1 MQVVE
6 YTAGMAD
13 EHQTI
18 PGERAQ
24 VDASTRAA
32 VLVEALPYIQAFADK
47 VVVVKFGGNAM
58 VDDALSQSFAADIV
72 LLRAIGLKPVV
83 VHGGG
88 PQIGKVLAQLGKQ
101 TEFRDGLRV
110 TDAETLDVARMVLA
124 GRVGADI
131 VSAINQHD
139 RVAVGLS
146 GEDAGLI
153 VASQR
158 SAALGYVGDVVDV
171 NRKILDTLLRDDFI
185 PVISTIG
192 ADGDGQAYNINA
204 DSAAIAIAE
213 SLGAEKL
220 IYLTD
225 VPGVLTDVADP
236 GSLISRLSASRA
248 RLLIQDGVVNGGMI
262 PKVQACLDAIDAG
275 VGSAHI
281 LDGRIAHVVLLE
293 LLTDAGVG
301 TMITRT
307 DGTGS

>member
-1 MQVVE
+1 
-6 YTAGMAD
+6 MAD
-13 EHQTI
+13 EEQVS
-18 PGERAQ
+18 PGELAS
-24 VDASTRAA
+24 VDPATRAA

-58 VDDALSQSFAADIV
+58 VDAALSRSFAADIV

-88 PQIGKVLAQLGKQ
+88 PQIGKVLAQLGVE

-110 TDAETLDVARMVLA
+110 TDAETLEVARMVLT
-124 GRVGADI
+124 GQVGADI

-139 RVAVGLS
+139 LVAVGLS

-158 SAALGYVGDVVDV
+158 SEALGYVGDVVDV
-171 NRKILDTLLRDDFI
+171 NRKIVDTLLRDDFI

-192 ADGDGQAYNINA
+192 ADATGQAFNINA

-213 SLGAEKL
+213 ALSAEKL

-225 VPGVLTDVADP
+225 VPGVLTDVSDP
-236 GSLISRLSASRA
+236 QSLISRLSASRA
-248 RLLIQDGVVNGGMI
+248 RLLIADGVINGGMI
-262 PKVQACLDAIDAG
+262 PKVQACLDAVDAG

-281 LDGRIAHVVLLE
+281 LDGRIAHVALLE
-293 LLTDAGVG
+293 LLTDSGVG

-307 DGTGS
+307 DGAGS

>member
-1 MQVVE
+1 MHAVE
-6 YTAGMAD
+6 YTGAMAD
-13 EHQTI
+13 QELSDL
-18 PGERAQ
+18 
-24 VDASTRAA
+24 DAAARAA

-58 VDDALSQSFAADIV
+58 VDEELSRSFAADIV
-72 LLRAIGLKPVV
+72 LLRAIGLRPVV

-88 PQIGKVLAQLGKQ
+88 PQIGALLAQLGMES
-101 TEFRDGLRV
+101 EFRDGLRV
-110 TDAETLDVARMVLA
+110 TDADTLDVARMVLT

-139 RVAVGLS
+139 HVAVGLS

-158 SAALGYVGDVVDV
+158 SKALGYVGDVVAV
-171 NRKILDTLLRDDFI
+171 NRKILDTLLRDQFI

-192 ADGDGQAYNINA
+192 ADATGQAFNINA

-213 SLGAEKL
+213 SLGVEKL

-236 GSLISRLSASRA
+236 GSLVSRLSASRA
-248 RLLIQDGVVNGGMI
+248 RLLIEDGIISGGMI
-262 PKVQACLDAIDAG
+262 PKVEACLAAIDAG

-301 TMITRT
+301 TMITWP
-307 DGTGS
+307 DGAGS